1 MDHTYK
7 HDDEAA
13 EFNTV
18 TESGNITVSQG
29 HEFIKQLTL
38 SALFHQQVTMR
49 LKLLQRLHRHAC
61 LSESHDAVRC
71 ACCSQTPEGL
81 LQYFPSST

>member
-1 MDHTYK
+1 MDLTYK

-29 HEFIKQLTL
+29 HEFIKQLLDPVSFISPAGNDEVKASPTSSPTRL
-38 SALFHQQVTMR
+38 PQRVT
-49 LKLLQRLHRHAC
+49 
-61 LSESHDAVRC
+61 
-71 ACCSQTPEGL
+71 
-81 LQYFPSST
+81 